1 MVPKVLLTHMDQVLM
16 IGLLLSLQPL
26 RPTFLVFLVKTTL
39 SIPKSLNLVSLVM
52 AKLMEVGRVQTVF
65 MAIN

>member
-16 IGLLLSLQPL
+16 IGLLLNLQPL

>member
-1 MVPKVLLTHMDQVLM
+1 MVPKVLSTHMDQVLM